1 MDIFELDGAF
11 VLHTYARRKIA
22 FERGKNATLFDQ
34 NGKDY
39 IDFASGLGVNSVGY
53 GNERLAAAIADQAS
67 KIIHSSN
74 LYTIDIQALLAERI
88 VKLSGLDARVFF
100 ANSGAEA
107 NEGAIKLARKYGQ
120 KSGRFEIITLRNS
133 FHGRTIATLKATGQ
147 EKFHACFGPF
157 PDGFIYAA
165 DVEDVLRRIGGKT
178 VAVMVE
184 LVQGEGGVLPLDVKA
199 VQNLAAELK
208 KRDILL
214 IVDEVQTGVFRSGEF
229 IASIGY
235 SIEPDIFTL
244 AKGLG
249 GGVPIGAVITTKKEL
264 FEYGDH
270 ASTFGG
276 NFLSSRAAYTTLEI
290 LEELK
295 NSGELARTIGYFT
308 RKNGEIAA
316 KYPRLFLGEA
326 GVGLM
331 RALIARDDA
340 VQQAVL
346 EEAHKEQVL
355 VLRSGSSRVR
365 MLPPLTI
372 SQEEI
377 ELGFQRLEGA
387 CRAVD
392 S

>member
-1 MDIFELDGAF
+1 MDIFELDSAF

-22 FERGKNATLFDQ
+22 FERGENATLFDQ
-34 NGKDY
+34 NGDDY
-39 IDFASGLGVNSVGY
+39 IDFASGIGVNSVGH
-53 GNERLAAAIADQAS
+53 GNGRLAAAIADQAS

-74 LYTIDIQALLAERI
+74 LYTIAIQARLAER
-88 VKLSGLDARVFF
+88 VVRLSGLDARVFF

-120 KSGRFEIITLRNS
+120 NSGRFEIITLRNS

-147 EKFHACFGPF
+147 EKFHARFGPF
-157 PDGFIYAA
+157 PDGFVYAA
-165 DVEDVLRRIGGKT
+165 DTEDVLRKIGGRT
-178 VAVMVE
+178 AAAMVE
-184 LVQGEGGVLPLDVKA
+184 LVQGEGGVLPLDEEA
-199 VQNLAAELK
+199 VRNLAAELK

-214 IVDEVQTGVFRSGEF
+214 IADEVQTGVFRSGEF
-229 IASIGY
+229 TASIGY

-249 GGVPIGAVITTKKEL
+249 GGVPIGAVVTTKKEL

-276 NFLSSRAAYTTLEI
+276 NFLSARAAYTVLEI
-290 LEELK
+290 LEEIK
-295 NSGELARTIGYFT
+295 NSGKLARTIGYFA
-308 RKNGEIAA
+308 RKNGEISA

-331 RALIARDDA
+331 RALIAKDDLI
-340 VQQAVL
+340 QQAVL
-346 EEAHKEQVL
+346 ERAHKERVL
-355 VLRSGSSRVR
+355 VLRSGGSRVR

-372 SQEEI
+372 SKEEI
-377 ELGFQRLEGA
+377 DLGFQRLDSA
-387 CRAVD
+387 CRAAD
-392 S
+392 F